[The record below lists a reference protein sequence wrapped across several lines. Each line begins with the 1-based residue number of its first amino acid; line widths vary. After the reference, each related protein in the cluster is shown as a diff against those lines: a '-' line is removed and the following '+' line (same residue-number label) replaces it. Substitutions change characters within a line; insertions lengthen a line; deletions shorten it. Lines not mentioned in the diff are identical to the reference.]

1 MRPTW
6 AEIDLDAVKHN
17 FMLTKEL
24 VGERV
29 AVLSVVKADA
39 YGHGAVEVSKVLV
52 ESGTDMLGVATVEE
66 AMELRDYGI
75 EVPILLLGGIRPAE
89 AGVAIEND
97 LTPCLFSI
105 EVAEALNKESEK
117 AGKRAKYHLKIDTGM
132 TRLGVRAEELDQ
144 FLSKLI
150 TLKNID
156 MEGAMTHL
164 PSVHMD
170 HDDDSH
176 NQIHRFHK
184 LVSSIKQAGLN
195 PRYLHSSKSASI
207 QSCPLSH
214 MDLVRPGI
222 MLYGSGNYSGLD
234 LHPVMKLKS
243 EIIQIRQVP
252 EGTPVSYGRT
262 FVTSRPSTI
271 ATLPIG
277 YADGYM
283 RSLSNKA
290 FVSVNGHKAHVV
302 GTVCMDLTMI
312 DVTDIPDV
320 GVGGQVV
327 LFGDDL
333 ISVDDVAFW
342 AQTISYELLSSIGKR
357 VPRIYV

>member
-1 MRPTW
+1 
-6 AEIDLDAVKHN
+6 
-17 FMLTKEL
+17 
-24 VGERV
+24 
-29 AVLSVVKADA
+29 
-39 YGHGAVEVSKVLV
+39 
-52 ESGTDMLGVATVEE
+52 
-66 AMELRDYGI
+66 
-75 EVPILLLGGIRPAE
+75 
-89 AGVAIEND
+89 
-97 LTPCLFSI
+97 
-105 EVAEALNKESEK
+105 
-117 AGKRAKYHLKIDTGM
+117 
-132 TRLGVRAEELDQ
+132 
-144 FLSKLI
+144 
-150 TLKNID
+150 
-156 MEGAMTHL
+156 
-164 PSVHMD
+164 
-170 HDDDSH
+170 
-176 NQIHRFHK
+176 
-184 LVSSIKQAGLN
+184 
-195 PRYLHSSKSASI
+195 
-207 QSCPLSH
+207 